1 MVIAGGTDHLVM
13 NWLDEIL
20 LGFPQLDKKEEYTEQ
35 VGYYAD
41 KSSSQTEAMN
51 MAILHALERISMH
64 EPDWTFVAG
73 RMHLKKIYSDAVKNR
88 GSQGVHGYG
97 HFYGLIRTLTDK
109 GIYDKN
115 LLSSYSPEEIDELEA
130 MIVPQRDEL
139 FTYIGLR
146 TLADR
151 YLAKSHEGKVFELP
165 QERFMIIAMSLMS
178 NEPSDRRMELIKE
191 AYWAMSNLYMTVATP
206 TLANA
211 GKSYGQLSSCFIDTM
226 DDSLRGIYDSTTDAA
241 TLSKGGGGIS
251 VYLGKIRSLG
261 SEIRGFKGN
270 SSGIIPWA
278 KLLNQTAVSVDQLG
292 QRKGA
297 IAIYYNVFGK
307 DLFSFLDAKLNNGDE
322 RQRVHDLF
330 LGLCIPDL
338 FMEKAES
345 REDWYLFDPYTV
357 KKVMGYELDD
367 FFDEEP
373 GKGSFR
379 DKYDECVAAAEQG
392 LLGEKGSGGY
402 DVVPAIEIF
411 KRIMKSQLETGVPYM
426 FYRDTVNR
434 ANPNKHAGMVYC
446 SNLCTEIAQN
456 GSATTVEEEVTQ
468 DGKILITKKPGDYV
482 TCNLSSI
489 SLAKA
494 VKDDVL
500 ERLIPIQIRM
510 LDNVIDMNQ
519 ERIEV
524 KQAVLTN
531 KKYRAIGLGTFGLH
545 HLLAV
550 EGIRWESEEAVAY
563 NDCLYEKISYLS
575 IRASHELA
583 KEKGAYP
590 AFKGSDWETGV
601 YFEDRN
607 YVSEEWTILKEQVH
621 QTGLRNAWLMAVAP
635 NATTSLIAN
644 STASV
649 DPIFKKEYSEEK
661 KDFRIPVTAPDLT
674 PQTSW
679 YYKSA
684 YELDQHW
691 SIRQNA
697 VRQKHVDQSISF
709 NFYVKNTIK
718 AKELLDL
725 HLTAWKSGLKTTY
738 YTRSTSIAELEDCE
752 SCSS

>member
-1 MVIAGGTDHLVM
+1 MMISTDTENVVM
-13 NWLDEIL
+13 KWLDEIL
-20 LGFPQLDKKEEYTEQ
+20 NAFSHLEQNEYRRQ
-35 VGYYAD
+35 IAHYAD
-41 KSSSQTEAMN
+41 EGASVETHIN
-51 MAILHALERISMH
+51 MAILHALEKVTVH
-64 EPDWTFVAG
+64 EPDWTFVAA
-73 RMHLKKIYSDAVKNR
+73 RFHLKKLYLEAKRNR
-88 GSQGVHGYG
+88 NVQTDQSYGS
-97 HFYGLIRTLTDK
+97 FLELLEILTEK
-109 GIYDKN
+109 GIYDPN
-115 LLSSYSPEEIDELEA
+115 LLRKYSVSEVVELEELLE
-130 MIVPQRDEL
+130 PERDEL

-151 YLAKSHEGKVFELP
+151 YLAKSHEGLVYELP
-165 QERFMIIAMSLMS
+165 QERFMVIAMSLMADEDS
-178 NEPSDRRMELIKE
+178 EKRLEHVKD
-191 AYWAMSNLYMTVATP
+191 AYWAMSSLYMTVATP

-338 FMEKAES
+338 FMEKVEQ

-357 KKVMGYELDD
+357 KKVMGYELDN
-367 FFDEEP
+367 FYDEDY

-379 DKYDECVAAAEQG
+379 TKYAECISAAEQG
-392 LLGEKGSGGY
+392 LFGEKGSGGY
-402 DVVPAIEIF
+402 DVTPAIEIF

-434 ANPNKHAGMVYC
+434 ANANKHAGMIYC

-456 GSATTVEEEVTQ
+456 GSATSVEEEITK
-468 DGKILITKKPGDYV
+468 DGKIIITKTPGDYV

-489 SLAKA
+489 SLATA
-494 VKDDVL
+494 VKKDVL

-510 LDNVIDMNQ
+510 LDNVIDQNKD
-519 ERIEV
+519 RIEV
-524 KQAVLTN
+524 PQAVLTN
-531 KKYRAIGLGTFGLH
+531 KKYRAVGLGTFGLH
-545 HLLAV
+545 HLLAL
-550 EGIRWESEEAVAY
+550 EGIRWESDEAVDY
-563 NDCLYEKISYLS
+563 NDKLYEKISYLS
-575 IRASHELA
+575 IQASHELA

-590 AFKGSDWETGV
+590 AFHGSEWETGA
-601 YFEDRN
+601 YFDRRSYQTEDWRK
-607 YVSEEWTILKEQVH
+607 LKEAVKQGGV
-621 QTGLRNAWLMAVAP
+621 RNAWIMAVAP

-649 DPIFKKEYSEEK
+649 DPIFRKEYSEEK
-661 KDFRIPVTAPDLT
+661 KDYKIPVTAPDLS
-674 PQTSW
+674 PKTSW

-684 YELDQHW
+684 YEIDQHW
-691 SIRQNA
+691 SIKQNA
-697 VRQKHVDQSISF
+697 ARQRHVDQAISF

-718 AKELLDL
+718 AKDLLDL
-725 HLTAWKSGLKTTY
+725 HMTAWKAGLKTTY
-738 YTRSTSIAELEDCE
+738 YTRSTSMADLEDCE

>member
-1 MVIAGGTDHLVM
+1 MATDISRVQRVM
-13 NWLDEIL
+13 GEINEIIE
-20 LGFPQLDKKEEYTEQ
+20 GFPKLGNKKEYIEKVSYFAHQEHSIE
-35 VGYYAD
+35 
-41 KSSSQTEAMN
+41 KMLN
-51 MAILHALERISMH
+51 MGVLYALENICIE
-64 EPDWTFVAG
+64 EPDWTFVAA
-73 RMHLKKIYSDAVKNR
+73 RIHLKKLYREASKNR
-88 GSQGVHGYG
+88 NNVSGQRYGSLYE
-97 HFYGLIRTLTDK
+97 LIEQLTGM
-109 GIYDKN
+109 GIYDRT
-115 LLSSYSPEEIDELEA
+115 LLQTYSAAEIAELESEIDP
-130 MIVPQRDEL
+130 VQDQK
-139 FTYIGLR
+139 FTYIGIR

-151 YLAKSHEGKVFELP
+151 YLAQSHEGGVYELP
-165 QERFMIIAMSLMS
+165 QERFMIVAMTLLSR
-178 NEPSDRRMELIKE
+178 EPEKRRLGLVKE

-226 DDSLRGIYDSTTDAA
+226 EDSLRGIYDSTTDAA
-241 TLSKGGGGIS
+241 TLSKGGGGIA

-261 SEIRGFKGN
+261 SEIKGFKGN

-338 FMEKAES
+338 FMEKTEA
-345 REDWYLFDPYTV
+345 REDWHLFDPYMV

-367 FFDEEP
+367 YYDEVP
-373 GKGSFR
+373 GEGSFR
-379 DKYDECVAAAEQG
+379 QKYEECVRAADQG
-392 LLGEKGSGGY
+392 YFGDKGSGGY

-411 KRIMKSQLETGVPYM
+411 KRIMRSQLETGVPYM

-434 ANPNKHAGMVYC
+434 ANPNKHEGMVYC

-456 GSATTVEEEVTQ
+456 GSATTVEEEVAD
-468 DGKILITKKPGDYV
+468 DGKIIITKRPGDYV

-489 SLAKA
+489 SLARA
-494 VKDDVL
+494 VKDNVL
-500 ERLIPIQIRM
+500 ERLIPIQVRM
-510 LDNVIDMNQ
+510 LDNVIDLN
-519 ERIEV
+519 ENRIEV

-531 KKYRAIGLGTFGLH
+531 HKYRAIGLGTFGLH
-545 HLLAV
+545 HLLAL
-550 EGIRWESEEAVAY
+550 EGIRWESEEAVQY
-563 NDCLYEKISYLS
+563 NDELYEKINFLA
-575 IRASHELA
+575 IEASNELA
-583 KEKGAYP
+583 KEKGSYP
-590 AFKGSDWETGV
+590 AFKGSDWETGT
-601 YFEDRN
+601 YFEQRG
-607 YVSEEWTILKEQVH
+607 YHSEKWLQLKEEV
-621 QTGLRNAWLMAVAP
+621 QTRGVRNAWLLAVAP

-661 KDFRIPVTAPDLT
+661 KDFKIPVTAPDLT
-674 PQTSW
+674 PQTNW

-684 YELDQHW
+684 YDMDQHY
-691 SIRQNA
+691 SIKQNA

-709 NFYVKNTIK
+709 NFYVKSTIK
-718 AKELLDL
+718 AKELLNL
-725 HLTAWKSGLKTTY
+725 HLTAWRSGLKTTY
-738 YTRSTSIAELEDCE
+738 YTRSTSVSELEDCE